1 MALSQDV
8 IKNYTEILE
17 SEMKAAMGCTEPIA
31 IAYCSA
37 VAVKALGKKADR
49 YEVGCS
55 GTCLLDFK
63 QIKWC

>member
-1 MALSQDV
+1 MTLSQNV
-8 IKNYTEILE
+8 INNYTEILE

-55 GTCLLDFK
+55 GNI
-63 QIKWC
+63 IKNT